1 MIENEGYV
9 KVSPLLFLRN
19 QNKAH
24 TKHIKQKNRRI
35 KRKKN
40 LIEEIY
46 QNKNI
51 FQHSSTMFKRKLIQN
66 IIWQRNYELKMAINL
81 LKEENSSIRAR
92 LWNVEK

>member
-1 MIENEGYV
+1 MIENDDYL

-24 TKHIKQKNRRI
+24 TSQIKQKIKRI
-35 KRKKN
+35 KKKKN

-46 QNKNI
+46 NNKNI
-51 FQHSSTMFKRKLIQN
+51 FQHSSTIFKRKLTQN

-81 LKEENSSIRAR
+81 LR
-92 LWNVEK
+92 